1 MRPQLRHILCWRP
14 SRSLRRNAW
23 QSFVLDH
30 ALKYIA
36 QGRAKETVLLLQL
49 SDHADG
55 SSICANLVQLDG
67 SIVVRDICMAG
78 DKPI

>member
-55 SSICANLVQLDG
+55 CSSMGADG
-67 SIVVRDICMAG
+67 CRYVPIGCSSMVV
-78 DKPI
+78 